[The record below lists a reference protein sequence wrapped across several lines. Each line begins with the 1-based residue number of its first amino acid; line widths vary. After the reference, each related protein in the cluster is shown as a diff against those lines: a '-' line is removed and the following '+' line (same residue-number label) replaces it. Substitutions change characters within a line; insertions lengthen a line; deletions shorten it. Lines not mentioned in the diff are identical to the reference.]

1 VRSKES
7 IIFVTVITVIGL
19 LLPAGMLRPA
29 SATIGGVSQGI
40 NKIFSNGGIP
50 GPAAFGGGNIPL
62 PVVSAFYVHSS
73 TGGSI
78 AGQAQNHIIYGIGK
92 SSSTN
97 TNTNNSTSKTVVVK
111 MTSSKSSHSSSTT
124 ANTKCISNSPNG
136 AKPQITKHGNVIV
149 GSDCDI
155 TIKGDN
161 QGNIIFTGNGNDV
174 VFGGTGND
182 IIYAGS
188 GTDQIYGGGGKDLL
202 VAGSGIDLLDG
213 GPGDDVLIGGTGND
227 LLIGGSGNN
236 KLFAGTGTTVMNGG
250 PGANYF
256 DCGTT
261 TTAKAVVMDYNPT
274 HGDIISGNC
283 KLVNNASN

>member
-1 VRSKES
+1 VTSKES
-7 IIFVTVITVIGL
+7 IIFGTVITVIAL
-19 LLPAGMLRPA
+19 LLPAGTLRPA
-29 SATIGGVSQGI
+29 SASIGGGSEGV
-40 NKIFSNGGIP
+40 NKIFSNGGLP
-50 GPAAFGGGNIPL
+50 GAPVFGGGNIPL
-62 PVVSAFYVHSS
+62 PVASAFHVHSS
-73 TGGSI
+73 SGNT
-78 AGQAQNHIIYGIGK
+78 AGQVHNHFLSGVVNTGK
-92 SSSTN
+92 STSTN
-97 TNTNNSTSKTVVVK
+97 TNINKSTST
-111 MTSSKSSHSSSTT
+111 
-124 ANTKCISNSPNG
+124 NTKCISNSPSG
-136 AKPQITKHGNVIV
+136 AKPHITKHGNVIV

-161 QGNIIFTGNGNDV
+161 QGDIIFTGNGNDV

-202 VAGSGIDLLDG
+202 VAGSGTDLLDG
-213 GPGDDVLIGGTGND
+213 GPGDDILIGGTGND

-250 PGANYF
+250 PGANHF

-261 TTAKAVVMDYNPT
+261 TTGKAVVMDYNPT
-274 HGDIISGNC
+274 HGDTISGNC